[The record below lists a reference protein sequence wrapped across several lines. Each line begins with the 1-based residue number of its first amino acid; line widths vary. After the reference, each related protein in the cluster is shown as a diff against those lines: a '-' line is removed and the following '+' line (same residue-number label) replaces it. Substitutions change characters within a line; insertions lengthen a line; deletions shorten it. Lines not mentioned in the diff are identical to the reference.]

1 MKKLIFCFDGTCNH
15 PADNEDYVSDTS
27 ITNIVKLH
35 LLLAGD
41 LNNPSAANEQPQTS
55 FYYSGVGT
63 YGSWLSRAFNSV
75 FAPEFAD
82 VKTILAQAQ
91 QDLALYAEQDV
102 EVFIFGFSRGAA
114 LARRFAASISHHVAF
129 LGVFDT
135 VAAIG
140 LTDLNAT
147 TRPASDVVFENGSLS
162 DNVRHAVHLVALDER
177 RLAFQPTLFNQS
189 ENVLEV
195 WFAGAHSDIG
205 GGFWFDGLSDITLS
219 FMMQQAYLAGLEF
232 LQPNDIDFSQLNDD
246 HGLSI
251 GADDIDIVP
260 LIDGVLHDLQRSQK
274 MARQTLAP
282 RQLCVH
288 NNDLP
293 ATDLIPIIHHS
304 VLERINSVTAY
315 RPVSLR
321 NQTYQIYLPSGELS
335 DVKTGIADLRLP
347 RNNQC

>member
-15 PADNEDYVSDTS
+15 PADTEDYFSDTS

-35 LLLAGD
+35 LLLDGD
-41 LNNPSAANEQPQTS
+41 LNNPSAVDDQHQTS

-82 VKTILAQAQ
+82 VKTILAQAH
-91 QDLALYAEQDV
+91 QDLALYSEQDV

-114 LARRFAASISHHVAF
+114 LARRFAASITHSVAF

-162 DNVRHAVHLVALDER
+162 DNVRHAVHLIALDER

-205 GGFWFDGLSDITLS
+205 GGFWFDGLSDVTLT
-219 FMMQQAYLAGLEF
+219 FMMQQAYRAGLEF
-232 LQPNDIDFSQLNDD
+232 LQPSDIDFSRLNDE

-251 GADDIDIVP
+251 CADDIDIVP
-260 LIDGVLHDLQRSQK
+260 LVDGVLHDQQRSQK
-274 MARQTLAP
+274 VARQTLAP

-288 NNDLP
+288 SDDLP
-293 ATDLIPIIHHS
+293 STELIPIIHHS
-304 VLERINSVTAY
+304 VLERINTVTAY
-315 RPVSLR
+315 RPFSLR
-321 NQTYQIYLPSGELS
+321 NQAYQIYLANGDLS
-335 DVKTGIADLRLP
+335 EVRTGIAGLRLP
-347 RNNQC
+347 KNSEY